1 MLTKI
6 VDLGKSKAIKIPNKT
21 IADLFPNGLADVNIR
36 NNMIEIVPVI
46 STREN
51 WDILF
56 KSENS
61 ENITPIE
68 ITNKFDEEEWE
79 W

>member
-6 VDLGKSKAIKIPNKT
+6 VDLGNSKVIKIPNKT
-21 IADLFPNGLADVNIR
+21 IANLFPNGLAEVNIR
-36 NNMIEIVPVI
+36 NNMIEILPVA
-46 STREN
+46 SVRQN

-56 KSENS
+56 KSDNS
-61 ENITPIE
+61 ERLTPIE